1 MISRIRKKITIPV
14 LSVIF
19 ISTISISFVYSNWL
33 APIVDNIY
41 VKMKV
46 FNAVMQ
52 TIQRVYV
59 DDVDIDNLINNAIS
73 GMLKDLDPH
82 TNYMTSD
89 QVKKWS
95 QQYEGYS
102 GIGIRFD
109 IINDKITIM
118 SIIEGGPSYR
128 LGFRPGDRIIKI
140 NSQSAVG
147 IKQDAVPKL
156 LMGKSGTTVNVTIER
171 KSWDKP
177 KEFTIV
183 RESIHVDSVPNSL
196 FLEDGIGYIRISRFS
211 ATTSEELEEALDK
224 LESENLQKLVLD
236 LRGNSG
242 GYLQMAVEV
251 SEKFLPSKKMI
262 VYTQG
267 KTPQSHREY
276 HSSSNTKHR
285 MIPLIVLID
294 QGSASASEIVAGAI
308 QDWDRGLILGTTSFG
323 KGLVQTQY
331 PFQDGSVLLITTARY
346 YTPSGRLIQRDYN
359 GKSIEDYYS
368 EVYNDSL
375 REINFASLPKFKTF
389 SGREVRGGGGIT
401 PDQWLEN
408 KENSTSDS
416 VIKVTWNSERYIY
429 TFSEQILSQYPKIK
443 AMTAR
448 QFANEFEISEESIK
462 TFGEFVID
470 KGYDTVLS
478 DFEDNTNDFQFL
490 LKREIAYR
498 LWGEEGQFYV
508 NLIRDTVLQE
518 ASKHFKDA
526 SQLLS
531 MSSLNNKN

>member
-1 MISRIRKKITIPV
+1 
-14 LSVIF
+14 
-19 ISTISISFVYSNWL
+19 
-33 APIVDNIY
+33 
-41 VKMKV
+41 
-46 FNAVMQ
+46 
-52 TIQRVYV
+52 
-59 DDVDIDNLINNAIS
+59 
-73 GMLKDLDPH
+73 
-82 TNYMTSD
+82 
-89 QVKKWS
+89 
-95 QQYEGYS
+95 
-102 GIGIRFD
+102 
-109 IINDKITIM
+109 
-118 SIIEGGPSYR
+118 
-128 LGFRPGDRIIKI
+128 
-140 NSQSAVG
+140 
-147 IKQDAVPKL
+147 
-156 LMGKSGTTVNVTIER
+156 
-171 KSWDKP
+171 
-177 KEFTIV
+177 
-183 RESIHVDSVPNSL
+183 
-196 FLEDGIGYIRISRFS
+196 
-211 ATTSEELEEALDK
+211 
-224 LESENLQKLVLD
+224 
-236 LRGNSG
+236 
-242 GYLQMAVEV
+242 
-251 SEKFLPSKKMI
+251 
-262 VYTQG
+262 
-267 KTPQSHREY
+267 
-276 HSSSNTKHR
+276 

-294 QGSASASEIVAGAI
+294 QGSASATEIVAGAI
-308 QDWDRGLILGTTSFG
+308 QDWDRGLIMGTTSFG

-359 GKSIEDYYS
+359 DKSIEDYYR

-375 REINFASLPKFKTF
+375 REINYASLPKFKTF

-408 KENSTSDS
+408 KENSTSDF
-416 VIKVTWNSERYIY
+416 VIKVAWNSERYIY

-470 KGYDTVLS
+470 KGYGTELS
-478 DFEDNTNDFQFL
+478 NFEDNTMDFQFL